1 MKKFK
6 ITDGFIRK
14 VEKRLLKVAQKDYQQ
29 PDGIFVNVD
38 GIDITCWGNND
49 SSLELKVRWGR
60 IADGHCVF
68 QHKAIIWMGDGN
80 LDFLAGQFYE
90 KMYAADGNEIEGIE

>member
-14 VEKRLLKVAQKDYQQ
+14 VEKRLLKVAKKEYQ
-29 PDGIFVNVD
+29 PDGLYVVAD
-38 GIDITCWGNND
+38 GIMITSWEDND
-49 SSLELKVRWGR
+49 FSIEYKMRWGR
-60 IADGHCVF
+60 MVDGKCAF
-68 QHKAIIWMGDGN
+68 QYQATIWSGDGN

-90 KMYAADGNEIEGIE
+90 KILAAADGNE